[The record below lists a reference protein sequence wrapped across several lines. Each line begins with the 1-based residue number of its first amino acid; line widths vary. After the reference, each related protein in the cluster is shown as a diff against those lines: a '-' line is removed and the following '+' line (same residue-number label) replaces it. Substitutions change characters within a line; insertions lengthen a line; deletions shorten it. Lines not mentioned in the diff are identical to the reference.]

1 MLGQPQKQVKHASL
15 YWEFPQYGGQQAVR
29 LGKWKGIRFDMN
41 KGNMKIKLFNLE
53 NDIQEQHDIAD
64 EHPDIVK
71 QIEDIM
77 KKEHQT
83 PLVHEFR
90 IKGLD

>member
-1 MLGQPQKQVKHASL
+1 M
-15 YWEFPQYGGQQAVR
+15 R